1 MMVMPRLSQL
11 RLMPVS
17 FWTPQAIRREQIV
30 ILAKGCCPCLLRV
43 SLYRVLDLMQHL
55 RSKAAMHE
63 QRDQGCIYQN
73 W

>member
-17 FWTPQAIRREQIV
+17 FLDTAGDTKRTNRDFGER
-30 ILAKGCCPCLLRV
+30 LLPVPASV

-55 RSKAAMHE
+55 RLK
-63 QRDQGCIYQN
+63 GCN
-73 W
+73 A